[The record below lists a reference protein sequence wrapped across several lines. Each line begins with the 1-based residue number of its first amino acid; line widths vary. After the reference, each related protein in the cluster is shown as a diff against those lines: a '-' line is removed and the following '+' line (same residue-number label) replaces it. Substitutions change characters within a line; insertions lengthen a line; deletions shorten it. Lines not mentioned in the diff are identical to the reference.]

1 MYHFLSQEEC
11 SHPPE
16 NHIFGEI
23 GLQMVWGI
31 IVRNAR
37 SDTDSL
43 VHEIFVK
50 CREIPLLSRGAD
62 SQKSGKAI
70 GEIAFGN
77 AGKNSI
83 ANSSAAPTDFICCR
97 RANFSW
103 EPAEYF
109 RRGELLKCFIFQNH
123 ELCITFFH
131 KKNVPTPEKPHI
143 WRDLLRNGLGKKRD
157 T

>member
-1 MYHFLSQEEC
+1 MPGQTQIPLYS
-11 SHPPE
+11 
-16 NHIFGEI
+16 
-23 GLQMVWGI
+23 
-31 IVRNAR
+31 
-37 SDTDSL
+37 
-43 VHEIFVK
+43 EIFVK

-109 RRGELLKCFIFQNH
+109 RRGEPF
-123 ELCITFFH
+123 
-131 KKNVPTPEKPHI
+131 KNVLFSRIMSFVSLSFAGRMLLPPKKPHI

>member
-1 MYHFLSQEEC
+1 MFPPPKKPHLWRDWLTNGLGKKRDTSKVVGSAYNQQNQVFYLGFGVLLSEMPGQTQIPLY
-11 SHPPE
+11 S
-16 NHIFGEI
+16 G
-23 GLQMVWGI
+23 
-31 IVRNAR
+31 
-37 SDTDSL
+37 
-43 VHEIFVK
+43 IFVK
-50 CREIPLLSRGAD
+50 CREISLLSRGAD

-109 RRGELLKCFIFQNH
+109 RRGELLKCFYFP
-123 ELCITFFH
+123 
-131 KKNVPTPEKPHI
+131 KS
-143 WRDLLRNGLGKKRD
+143 
-157 T
+157 